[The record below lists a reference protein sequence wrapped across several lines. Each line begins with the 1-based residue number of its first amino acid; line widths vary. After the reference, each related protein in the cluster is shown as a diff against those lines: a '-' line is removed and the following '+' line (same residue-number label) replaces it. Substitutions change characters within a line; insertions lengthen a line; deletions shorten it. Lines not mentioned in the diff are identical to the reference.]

1 MKGSLNFNGVKL
13 TNLHFMTYWS
23 PSWPRTPLPLNPTGL
38 LGWEAHSHG
47 AGPISSRLMV
57 HLRLID
63 SSGSLLSL
71 QFWLLHLKKCFKK
84 VLSSIIFIWKV
95 FQDINTILTETEVM
109 TDVSQKRNWRDKT
122 DLCTVSSLQGI
133 MEEILVQ
140 IIAPNCR
147 VWAGPSTYLGKD
159 AWPAGHSPLR
169 ARQVTLILDQ
179 ATWST
184 QRLFL
189 KAISLW
195 GWNPLSYA
203 NSASPEDLSPYNVL
217 YKPQELYFTSLEN
230 SI

>member
-1 MKGSLNFNGVKL
+1 
-13 TNLHFMTYWS
+13 
-23 PSWPRTPLPLNPTGL
+23 
-38 LGWEAHSHG
+38 
-47 AGPISSRLMV
+47 MV

-140 IIAPNCR
+140 IIAPNCH
-147 VWAGPSTYLGKD
+147 V
-159 AWPAGHSPLR
+159 
-169 ARQVTLILDQ
+169 
-179 ATWST
+179 
-184 QRLFL
+184 
-189 KAISLW
+189 
-195 GWNPLSYA
+195 
-203 NSASPEDLSPYNVL
+203 
-217 YKPQELYFTSLEN
+217 
-230 SI
+230 